1 MVGGSCVGVWLG
13 GFREGSKQPD
23 EGCLG
28 CADPAPLQ
36 VYKKSAGAQGGR
48 CTRWGGSAGA
58 SAALQP
64 VTIRIIIMMMVSRR
78 TPMMMN
84 VATRFR

>member
-1 MVGGSCVGVWLG
+1 MVSERVVSSPRVIGLPRV
-13 GFREGSKQPD
+13 
-23 EGCLG
+23 

-36 VYKKSAGAQGGR
+36 VKKRSAVAQGDR
-48 CTRWGGSAGA
+48 CTRWVAVNGPASRDAGA
-58 SAALQP
+58 LAALQP
-64 VTIRIIIMMMVSRR
+64 VTIRMMIMTMVSTR